1 MKTLSKIFLAAT
13 VALTLGSS
21 AAMAHN
27 FLRESGSGVVVSQ
40 GSAPSQASDAQ
51 GR

>member
-27 FLRESGSGVVVSQ
+27 FLREGGSGVVVSQ
-40 GSAPSQASDAQ
+40 GSAQSSSTSQ